1 MLGMGVVPFVESH
14 SGAAII
20 KRPFMSP
27 CRMLSRGVRARAPLA
42 WVTSLYLLASS
53 CSVAFIVVLLF
64 WIPELLFLWVQD
76 GCGTYNLRNYSTYVH
91 VQCVFAWYRTKSS
104 TLLQYYC
111 TYTQGVSSSQDLVRI
126 FQQTELRQRYKHAAT
141 TGPCRKLD
149 SL

>member
-1 MLGMGVVPFVESH
+1 MGVVPFVESH

-104 TLLQYYC
+104 TSLQYYC
-111 TYTQGVSSSQDLVRI
+111 TYHTQSRSCSDLSTNRTPSKI
-126 FQQTELRQRYKHAAT
+126 QARCNYRAL
-141 TGPCRKLD
+141 
-149 SL
+149 